1 MPLFPDS
8 VYNAGVHGVLDDG
21 SNRLVWS
28 YALLLNV
35 VALPVEVLSLRQAIG
50 ERWGYSPRSQ
60 LKNRF
65 VCLRSEFI
73 FEVERLAL
81 ISSLSSG
88 FSMQSKT

>member
-1 MPLFPDS
+1 
-8 VYNAGVHGVLDDG
+8 VLDDG
-21 SNRLVWS
+21 SDRLVWS
-28 YALLLNV
+28 SALLLNV

-50 ERWGYSPRSQ
+50 ERWGYFPRSQ

-81 ISSLSSG
+81 ISSPSCRL
-88 FSMQSKT
+88 QSAV